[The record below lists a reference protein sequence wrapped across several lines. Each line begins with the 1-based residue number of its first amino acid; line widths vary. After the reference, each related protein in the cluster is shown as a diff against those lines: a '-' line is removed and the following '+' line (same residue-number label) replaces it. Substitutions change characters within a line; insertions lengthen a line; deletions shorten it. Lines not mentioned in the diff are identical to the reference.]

1 MALAMTTES
10 TDVEPVLSAC
20 TQSYAARRVAVETID
35 AVELRDGRIPG
46 GRLHGIVAREENRV
60 EVVMPR
66 EADISLYPATFD
78 GFSRAGWDVW
88 VLVPTEMLGS
98 AHRYLRGVDVVLQPW
113 WEAETGILFGRPEIP

>member
-1 MALAMTTES
+1 MTTES

-20 TQSYAARRVAVETID
+20 TQSYAARRVGVETI
-35 AVELRDGRIPG
+35 
-46 GRLHGIVAREENRV
+46 
-60 EVVMPR
+60 